1 MSQSNTNI
9 LADSIASVPHLAA
22 FDSMVAARM
31 NNIEL
36 ESLLVYVIDTVS
48 ASALPT
54 LARQFDVEG
63 FQGYGLATTDEQ
75 RRAIIKQAIELK
87 RYMGT
92 VWAIKNAMVSVGYND
107 AVLIEG
113 IDTGNPETDWAR
125 FKIESSLGDTVALDG
140 LSQSYLAKLVREY
153 KNVRSVLEGISYS
166 VDIFDTLNIGGTK
179 YVLEDTLNITFE
191 SPPLDEDLG
200 YFARFHDGTYLR
212 DGSIR
217 YIESLDS
224 LVINIQNVP

>member
-22 FDSMVAARM
+22 FDAMVAARM
-31 NNIEL
+31 NSLEL

-113 IDTGNPETDWAR
+113 IDTGNPATDWAR
-125 FKIESSLGDTVALDG
+125 FKIESSLGDTVSLDG

-166 VDIFDTLNIGGTK
+166 VDIFDTLSINGTK
-179 YVLEDTLNITFE
+179 HVLEDTLNITFE
-191 SPPLDEDLG
+191 APTLDEDLG
-200 YFARFHDGTYLR
+200 YFGRFLDGSYNL

-217 YIESLDS
+217 LIESLDS
-224 LVINIQNVP
+224 LVINIQNV